1 MKLQASSLMYAL
13 MITLLIALLSSMFI
27 SMVHLSHIRVD
38 MLSIRERLVRNCES
52 GLEMALHHSEGP
64 KLEFLDL
71 FNEGIDSIQIERK
84 YWGAYR
90 LLKVKSFFR
99 GNELERIVLAGKHAD
114 AELALYLA
122 DKNRALNVCGNT
134 QILGDAYLPPLGI
147 KRAYIEG
154 KTFTGG
160 ELLYGEKYQSEKYLP
175 GLDIGFLDAL
185 YKDELLE
192 GKNFIVPTKDE
203 EYLIERS
210 FTKPTEVLYDG
221 EVLQV
226 EEHYRGNILIFADSL
241 IEITANARLEDVLVY
256 APIIKVQDGFSG
268 SVQLFATDSL
278 IIGESCTLEYPSVAG
293 CYHTEKE
300 AFVSVMENTKVEGM
314 IFCKGKL
321 KKRSFASHVLMD
333 NNTELLG
340 ELYVEGGNLE
350 LRSVEVI
357 GSTYCDRFVLH
368 TRSSVYE
375 NHLIDVKLNRKG
387 LPDYYGASALS
398 LNNGEKTIVKW
409 LP

>member
-52 GLEMALHHSEGP
+52 GMEIALHHSDGP
-64 KLEFLDL
+64 EEEVLDL
-71 FNEGIDSIQIERK
+71 FQEGIDSIKIERK

-90 LLKVKSFFR
+90 LLKVRSFFR
-99 GNELERIVLAGKHAD
+99 REGLEQIVLAGKQLD
-114 AELALYLA
+114 TDLVLYLA
-122 DKNRALNVCGNT
+122 DKNRALNLCGNT
-134 QILGDAYLPPLGI
+134 QIHGNAYLPPSGI

-160 ELLYGEKYQSEKYLP
+160 ELLYGEKHLSEKYLP
-175 GLDIGFLDAL
+175 GVTPGLLEAL
-185 YKDELLE
+185 YRDDLLE
-192 GKNFIVPTKDE
+192 GKNFLDVSNE
-203 EYLIERS
+203 NELLVERS
-210 FTKPTEVLYDG
+210 FAKPTEVLYEGD
-221 EVLQV
+221 VLQLDG
-226 EEHYRGNILIFADSL
+226 HYSGNILIVADSL
-241 IEITANARLEDVLVY
+241 VEINAGARLEDVLVY

-268 SVQLFATDSL
+268 SVQLFASDSL
-278 IIGESCTLEYPSVAG
+278 LLGKSCFLKYPSVAA
-293 CYHTEKE
+293 CYNSEKE
-300 AFVSVMENTKVEGM
+300 AFVGLMENTKVEGM

-321 KKRSFASHVLMD
+321 KKRSFATHVFMD
-333 NNTELLG
+333 KDTELLG

-350 LRSVEVI
+350 LRSSQVI

-375 NHLIDVKLNRKG
+375 NHLIDVKLNRG
-387 LPDYYGASALS
+387 DLPTHYAASALS
-398 LNNGEKTIVKW
+398 LTNGEKTIVKC